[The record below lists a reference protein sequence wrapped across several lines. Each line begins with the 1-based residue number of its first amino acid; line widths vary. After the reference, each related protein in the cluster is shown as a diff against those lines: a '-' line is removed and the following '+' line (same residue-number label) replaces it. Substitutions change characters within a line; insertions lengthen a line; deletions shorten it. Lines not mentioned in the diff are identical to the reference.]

1 MRRHRPSFD
10 PLRSGIMLLTTL
22 LLTLGVLAMSPAA
35 AQVQVKQVGEEAT
48 PEVKGASQSE
58 VIVAQGEGT
67 FGDVMDLIPEGAPGL
82 TPADGNSASIFQD
95 GSGNDAQI
103 RQVGTGNEASASQL
117 GSDNEIV
124 INQGNGTVPAVFD
137 GGLQEDLS
145 ASSVF
150 RAVRTF
156 RPSGGGTGN
165 RAVAVH
171 RGSNNQTS
179 ITQLGTDNAAGV
191 RLDGSDNAMNLLQTG
206 SENRFLMDTAAEG
219 LDMNVLQNGSGNSLQ
234 TNVPVNARMN
244 GNGIELII
252 RRQGGGGLLP
262 LGPGE

>member
-1 MRRHRPSFD
+1 MRRHRSSFD

-22 LLTLGVLAMSPAA
+22 LLALGVLAVSPAA
-35 AQVQVKQVGEEAT
+35 AQVQEQVGVETT
-48 PEVKGASQSE
+48 PDVKGASQSE
-58 VIVAQGEGT
+58 VLIVQVGDAV
-67 FGDVMDLIPEGAPGL
+67 GDVTDLIPKGAPGL
-82 TPADGNSASIFQD
+82 TPTDGNSAAIFQD
-95 GSGNDAQI
+95 GSGNDARI

-117 GSDNEIV
+117 GSGNEIV
-124 INQGNGTVPAVFD
+124 INQGNGTVRDVFD
-137 GGLQEDLS
+137 GGLQEGLS
-145 ASSVF
+145 ATRVF

-171 RGSNNQTS
+171 RGSDNQTS
-179 ITQLGTDNAAGV
+179 ITQLGSNNAAGI

-206 SENRFLMDTAAEG
+206 NANRFLMDTAAQE

-244 GNGIELII
+244 GNGIELVI
-252 RRQGGGGLLP
+252 RRQGGGGLRP
-262 LGPGE
+262 LGAGE